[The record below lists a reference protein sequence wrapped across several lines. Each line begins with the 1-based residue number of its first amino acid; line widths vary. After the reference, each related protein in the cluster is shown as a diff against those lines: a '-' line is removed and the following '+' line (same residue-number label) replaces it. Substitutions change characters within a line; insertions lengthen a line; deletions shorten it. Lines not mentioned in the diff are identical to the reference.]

1 MAKLLLGLFACAGI
15 AFAGAANAA
24 PISKDVY
31 NAENKR
37 IEDQY
42 KADRDAC
49 KSLNGN
55 QKDICAETA
64 KGKEKVAKAD
74 NDAAYK
80 DTEKAHY
87 DARVARAEADYAVAK
102 EKCDDR
108 SGNDKDVCV
117 KEAKAA
123 ETKAKANAKSTH
135 VAADSRKD
143 AADDKRTAEYKVAV
157 EKCDSL
163 TGDAKSQCVRDAKA
177 RYGKT

>member
-1 MAKLLLGLFACAGI
+1 MAKLLFSLLACAGI
-15 AFAGAANAA
+15 AVAGVAGAA
-24 PISKDVY
+24 PISKDAY

-49 KSLNGN
+49 KSMSGN
-55 QKDICAETA
+55 QKDVCIETA

-74 NDAAYK
+74 NEVAYK
-80 DTEKAHY
+80 DTEKARY
-87 DARVARAEADYAVAK
+87 DAKIARAEADYAVAK

-123 ETKAKANAKSTH
+123 ETKAKADAKVGH

-143 AADDKRTAEYKVAV
+143 AAEDKRTADYKVAV
-157 EKCDSL
+157 EKCDSMS
-163 TGDAKSQCVRDAKA
+163 GDAKSQCVKDAKA
-177 RYGKT
+177 RYGRT

>member
-1 MAKLLLGLFACAGI
+1 MGKLLITLFACGGM
-15 AFAGAANAA
+15 AFAGVASAA
-24 PISKDVY
+24 PISKDAY

-37 IEDQY
+37 IEDQS

-49 KSLNGN
+49 KAMSGN
-55 QKDICAETA
+55 QKDICVETA
-64 KGKEKVAKAD
+64 KGKEKVAKAE
-74 NDAAYK
+74 NEAAYK

-108 SGNDKDVCV
+108 KGNDKDVCV

-123 ETKAKANAKSTH
+123 ETKAKADAKSTH
-135 VAADSRKD
+135 VAADTRKD
-143 AADDKRTAEYKVAV
+143 AAEDKRTADYKVAV

>member
-1 MAKLLLGLFACAGI
+1 MVKLLLSLLACASI
-15 AFAGAANAA
+15 AVAGVTGAA
-24 PISKDVY
+24 PISKDAY

-42 KADRDAC
+42 KGDRDEC
-49 KSLNGN
+49 KSMTGN
-55 QKDICAETA
+55 QKDICIETA

-74 NDAAYK
+74 NEAAYK
-80 DTEKAHY
+80 DTEKARY
-87 DARVARAEADYAVAK
+87 DVRIARAEADYAVAK

-123 ETKAKANAKSTH
+123 ETKARADAKATH
-135 VAADSRKD
+135 VAADTRKD
-143 AADDKRTAEYKVAV
+143 AAEDKRTADYKVAV

-163 TGDAKSQCVRDAKA
+163 SGDAKSQCVRDAKA